1 MDTKILAETA
11 KKLVAPKK
19 GILAADESSN
29 TIKSRFDSINV
40 ESNEANRRDYRQML
54 FTTSGISQFISG
66 VILFDETMRQKDLS
80 GKSLVSILSD
90 QDIVPGIYH
99 CRCYYFD

>member
-40 ESNEANRRDYRQML
+40 ESNEAYLNL
-54 FTTSGISQFISG
+54 
-66 VILFDETMRQKDLS
+66 
-80 GKSLVSILSD
+80 LVVSFCLMKQCVKRI
-90 QDIVPGIYH
+90 
-99 CRCYYFD
+99 